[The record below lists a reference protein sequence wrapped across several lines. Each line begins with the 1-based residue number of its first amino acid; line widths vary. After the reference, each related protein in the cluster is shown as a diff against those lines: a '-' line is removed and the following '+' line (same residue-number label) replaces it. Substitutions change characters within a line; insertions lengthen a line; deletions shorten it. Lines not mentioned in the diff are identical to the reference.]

1 LPTKI
6 NLQVL
11 GVSVYTG
18 IKNDYPIQNNLPIKN
33 KLPTKINLQ
42 VLGVSVYAGI
52 LVTVVMI
59 FKVRAL
65 VDEYGDAKSVRVRRP
80 RPSPVMERS

>member
-1 LPTKI
+1 
-6 NLQVL
+6 
-11 GVSVYTG
+11 
-18 IKNDYPIQNNLPIKN
+18 
-33 KLPTKINLQ
+33 